1 MVWDKN
7 LDFDEEAKI
16 LKNEIVELV
25 DDKEHLERKD
35 KPIPRNINL
44 HLAYNSILYI
54 QLHNGARISEII
66 EGIIKFMDDGRRE
79 QRVKTKKRTKRVKT
93 DKQKAFELLNSLD
106 DILGEEL
113 VEKIKKVKKKF
124 IDDSKSVIVKKG
136 KAADRLIII
145 KKDIKK
151 DYLNVL
157 KGRTPHQIQNGVC
170 LFALNHYKINTHSLR
185 YAFINKGGRDGV
197 PANIIS
203 SAIRHSS
210 PETIAEY
217 TREQAGDDLIR
228 RMNDE

>member
-7 LDFDEEAKI
+7 LDYDEEAKI
-16 LKNEIVELV
+16 IKDEIVELV
-25 DDKEHLERKD
+25 DDKEHLERKE

-44 HLAYNSILYI
+44 HLAYNSILYV
-54 QLHNGARISEII
+54 QLHNGARISEVI
-66 EGIIKFMDDGRRE
+66 EGIMGFMNDGRRE
-79 QRVKTKKRTKRVKT
+79 QRVITKKRVKRIKS

-113 VEKIKKVKKKF
+113 VEKIKKVKGKIK
-124 IDDSKSVIVKKG
+124 DDSKTVVLRG

-145 KKDIKK
+145 KKDVKK

-157 KGRTPHQIQNGVC
+157 RGRTPHQIQNGVC

-185 YAFINKGGRDGV
+185 YAFINKAGKDGV
-197 PANIIS
+197 PSNIVS

-210 PETIAEY
+210 NETIGNY

-228 RMNDE
+228 RMNE